1 MMTINDK
8 IRDKKLQYDIN
19 REIGKISALS
29 SEKIDKYEYLSDEE
43 ILTPDQ
49 RRVIEQAK
57 FAYSPLGKAFEKQT
71 KTIEEQGKKQIT
83 AIDDHGKKWLNL
95 MNLLK
100 KIIISIE
107 IVYHLI
113 NKKIFNKFVEEK
125 SYEFQNL
132 KEKINHE
139 NLIYNYKTEGK
150 SPKDFSDYQ
159 NLIDLFI
166 TLRNGN
172 VNPREVLKN
181 QNYFKSDL
189 SEIKIGNK
197 KVKIKRSNNC
207 YTKCL
212 KMFLI

>member
-1 MMTINDK
+1 
-8 IRDKKLQYDIN
+8 
-19 REIGKISALS
+19 
-29 SEKIDKYEYLSDEE
+29 
-43 ILTPDQ
+43 
-49 RRVIEQAK
+49 
-57 FAYSPLGKAFEKQT
+57 
-71 KTIEEQGKKQIT
+71 
-83 AIDDHGKKWLNL
+83 

-100 KIIISIE
+100 NIIISIE

-166 TLRNGN
+166 NLRNGN
-172 VNPREVLKN
+172 VNPREVLKTKMTLN
-181 QNYFKSDL
+181 QILAKQ
-189 SEIKIGNK
+189 K
-197 KVKIKRSNNC
+197 
-207 YTKCL
+207 
-212 KMFLI
+212 